1 MKKNYKLT
9 IAKKIKN
16 NQNLTVDEQKFVNEY
31 MKKFLN
37 ECEII

>member
-1 MKKNYKLT
+1 MENKQKFI

-16 NQNLTVDEQKFVNEY
+16 NQNLTIDEQKFVNDY

>member
-1 MKKNYKLT
+1 MENLQKFK
-9 IAKKIKN
+9 IAKKIAENKK
-16 NQNLTVDEQKFVNEY
+16 LTFDEQKFVNDY